1 MQRLSNEKDTER
13 LTMKKL
19 ILISALLFSFNGWA
33 ITDYKP
39 YDESAIAGEEIIKAL
54 EKAKSNNKYILLQ
67 MGGNWCPD
75 CRTLGEYF
83 SRPDIKKWLDERV
96 ILVSVDVGEWDR
108 NLDIVEEY
116 GNPISEGIPALVLLN
131 PDNEVMFST
140 LAGELASA
148 RNMSKNDLVQWLE
161 SKIDPM
167 IQ

>member
-1 MQRLSNEKDTER
+1 
-13 LTMKKL
+13 MKKI

-39 YDESAIAGEEIIKAL
+39 YDESAVAGEEIIKAL

-131 PDNEVMFST
+131 PDNEVMFAT

-148 RNMSKNDLVQWLE
+148 RNMSKNDLVEWLK

>member
-1 MQRLSNEKDTER
+1 
-13 LTMKKL
+13 MKKL
-19 ILISALLFSFNGWA
+19 ILISVLLFSFNGWG

-54 EKAKSNNKYILLQ
+54 KKAKSNNKYILLQ

-161 SKIDPM
+161 FKIDPM

>member
-1 MQRLSNEKDTER
+1 
-13 LTMKKL
+13 MKKL
-19 ILISALLFSFNGWA
+19 ILISALLFSFNGWG

-54 EKAKSNNKYILLQ
+54 KKAKSNNKYILLQ

-161 SKIDPM
+161 FKIDPM

>member
-1 MQRLSNEKDTER
+1 
-13 LTMKKL
+13 MKKL

-39 YDESAIAGEEIIKAL
+39 YDETAIAGEEITEALKKAQ
-54 EKAKSNNKYILLQ
+54 SNNKYILLQ

-83 SRPDIKKWLDERV
+83 SRPDIKEWLDERV

-116 GNPISEGIPALVLLN
+116 GNPISEGIPALALLN
-131 PDNEVMFST
+131 SNNEVMFAT

-148 RNMSKNDLVQWLE
+148 RSMSKNDLIDWLNK
-161 SKIDPM
+161 KIEPLID
-167 IQ
+167 

>member
-1 MQRLSNEKDTER
+1 
-13 LTMKKL
+13 MKKL
-19 ILISALLFSFNGWA
+19 ILISALLFSFNGWG

-54 EKAKSNNKYILLQ
+54 KKAKSNNKYILLQ